1 MQYREEIDGL
11 RAIAITAVIL
21 FHAGSGLF
29 SGGYAGVDIFF
40 VISGYLITKIVA
52 DELKEGR
59 FTFAAFYARRA
70 RRILPA
76 LFFMMLI
83 VSAVCLVILLPP
95 DLFKYGKILVFTTVF
110 GANFRLSAER
120 GYFDDETR
128 ENPLLHM
135 WSLSVEE
142 QFYLVWPVLL
152 LLIMRT
158 GRGTRL
164 AVPILFAASLAVSI
178 ALVHWMP
185 RSAFYHLPSR
195 GWELLTG
202 AALALGLVPRLSSQR
217 LAQAVSWAG
226 LAMMALTI
234 FLFSRSTPFP
244 GLAALLPTLGCAFVI
259 YAATAHET
267 PATRLLS
274 LKPVVFMGK
283 ISYSLYLWHWPLIA
297 LPSYLLMRELKAPEA
312 ALSVALAIA
321 LAAFSWR
328 FIEQPFRKPGLPSSA
343 GLFSLPL
350 LNGRAFAALGVAALL
365 VAIGGYVQESGG
377 AGWRLPPQALVVAAQ
392 KRSFQ
397 LETLCDTYK
406 RSKNDLYECVW
417 GKPDSGKVPV
427 VLWGDS
433 NADHYLSAIVKVF
446 SSGKFYLTPGC
457 PPVTLPDRSPDFAKS
472 MRNCAENNFEVMKAI
487 LAERPAIVVL
497 AGLWGRVTSTSKD
510 TGELKTFMK
519 SMTAKLNGEGAKV
532 LILGQ
537 APAHDGSAMRCEGL
551 RLYLGLRH
559 EACGRIERAVVDKVN
574 EPARIALT
582 SAESADVRFY
592 SPSDVFCDQFYCYAS
607 KAGRWLYADGH
618 HLNAEGGALTSETI
632 QSAVSALKSG
642 IRSAQALPAERQQP
656 MNN

>member
-1 MQYREEIDGL
+1 MQYRDEIDGL

-29 SGGYAGVDIFF
+29 SGGYVGVDIFF

-83 VSAVCLVILLPP
+83 VSVFCFIVLLPP
-95 DLFKYGKILVFTTVF
+95 DLYKYGKILVFTTVF

-152 LLIMRT
+152 LLIVRT

-164 AVPILFAASLAVSI
+164 AVPVLFAASLAISI
-178 ALVHWMP
+178 AFVHWMP

-226 LAMMALTI
+226 LAMMALSI
-234 FLFSRSTPFP
+234 FAFSRGTPFP

-259 YAATAHET
+259 HAATSHRTA
-267 PATRLLS
+267 ASRFLS

-297 LPSYLLMRELKAPEA
+297 LPSYLLMRELEGPEA
-312 ALSVALAIA
+312 AMSVALAIA

-328 FIEQPFRKPGLPSSA
+328 FVEQPFRRPGLRRAPAVSFA
-343 GLFSLPL
+343 F

-365 VAIGGYVQESGG
+365 VALGSYVQESGG

-397 LETLCDTYK
+397 LEKFCDSYK
-406 RSKNDLYECVW
+406 KSKTDLYECSW
-417 GKPDSGKVPV
+417 GKGDNGRIPV

-433 NADHYLSAIVKVF
+433 HADHYLPAIVKVF

-457 PPVTLPDRSPDFAKS
+457 PPVTLPDRSPDFAQS
-472 MRNCAENNFEVMKAI
+472 MRNCTGNNFEVMKAI

-497 AGLWGRVTSTSKD
+497 AGLWGRATSTAKD
-510 TGELKTFMK
+510 TGELAAFMK
-519 SMTAKLNGEGAKV
+519 DMTAKLSGEGSKV

-582 SAESADVRFY
+582 PAESANVRFY
-592 SPSDVFCDQFYCYAS
+592 SPADVFCDRSWCYAS
-607 KAGRWLYADGH
+607 KAGQWLYADGH

-632 QSAVSALKSG
+632 RSAVSSLNAD
-642 IRSAQALPAERQQP
+642 IRSAQALPAERQPP